1 MARLT
6 VRHVSFSV
14 LLPPGSISATPGR
27 LLLPPGY
34 TPLRRASCL
43 LPLLLPLLLATAVQ
57 GAPWRYSR
65 IYEPVNPTRQF
76 YTTITGLDVLE
87 NDDFAPL
94 KGKAVAV
101 VTNMTAMNR
110 QGKYILDLLFQAEGV
125 ELKVI
130 FGPEHGIHGQY
141 SAGEVVPD
149 IEATRTGVR
158 VYSLYGTNFKPTPDQ
173 LAGVDV
179 VIFDMQDVGARYYTY
194 ASTMTLVMDACARD
208 GVSIWVLDRPNPVRG
223 DVINGPIL
231 DREYSSFVG
240 LHPIPIRHG
249 LTLGELAI
257 MVNEEGW
264 LSEDRRAD
272 LTVVPALNWSRYMWW
287 DETGLEW
294 VPPSPNIPTPE
305 TALAYLGTCLLEG
318 TNVSEGRGT
327 HEPFL
332 VCGAPW
338 IDGRSMA
345 EMLNRRNL
353 PGAEFEDIVFTPKSI
368 EGMATHPKFQD
379 QACGGVRLKIIDR
392 EAFQPIHTAAVMI
405 HLIRENYPHQ
415 FEWSGTI
422 DRLWGSD
429 TFRRYIDHG
438 RNIEAH
444 PSTYTE
450 DRDAFYSRRKGC
462 LIYAPY
468 LQEQ

>member
-14 LLPPGSISATPGR
+14 
-27 LLLPPGY
+27 
-34 TPLRRASCL
+34 
-43 LPLLLPLLLATAVQ
+43 LLPLLLATAVQ

-94 KGKAVAV
+94 KGQAVAV
-101 VTNMTAMNR
+101 VNNMTAMNR

-130 FGPEHGIHGQY
+130 FAPEHGIHGQY
-141 SAGEVVPD
+141 SAGETVPD
-149 IEATRTGVR
+149 METTRTGVK
-158 VYSLYGTNFKPTPDQ
+158 VYSLYGTSFKPTPDQ

-208 GVSIWVLDRPNPVRG
+208 GVALWVLDRPNPVRG
-223 DVINGPIL
+223 DVIDGPIL

-257 MVNEEGW
+257 MINEEGW
-264 LSEDRRAD
+264 LSDLSPTKGRGRTEDRHAR
-272 LTVVPALNWSRYMWW
+272 LTVVPTLNWSRYMWW

-332 VCGAPW
+332 VCGAPG

>member
-1 MARLT
+1 MMMQE
-6 VRHVSFSV
+6 
-14 LLPPGSISATPGR
+14 
-27 LLLPPGY
+27 
-34 TPLRRASCL
+34 RRAPFAGL
-43 LPLLLPLLLATAVQ
+43 MILLLAATAYGNQ
-57 GAPWRYSR
+57 WRYSR
-65 IYEPVNPTRQF
+65 VYEPVNPTSQF
-76 YTTITGLDVLE
+76 YTTITGLEVLQ

-101 VTNMTAMNR
+101 VTNQTGLNR
-110 QGKYILDLLFQAEGV
+110 QGEHILDLLDREEGV
-125 ELKVI
+125 TLRVI
-130 FGPEHGIHGQY
+130 FGTEHGLYGT
-141 SAGEVVPD
+141 APDGEKVAD
-149 IEATRTGVR
+149 TEDTLTGVK
-158 VYSLYGTNFKPTPDQ
+158 VYSLYGQTRKPTPDQ

-208 GVSIWVLDRPNPVRG
+208 DVAFWVLDRPNPVRG
-223 DVINGPIL
+223 DAIDGPIL
-231 DREYSSFVG
+231 DRDYSSFVG
-240 LHPIPIRHG
+240 MHPIPIRHG
-249 LTLGELAI
+249 LTMGELAI
-257 MVNEEGW
+257 MINEEGW
-264 LSEDRRAD
+264 LSDLSPTERRGRTEDRHAR
-272 LTVVPALNWSRYMWW
+272 LTVVPLLNWSRYMWW

-305 TALAYLGTCLLEG
+305 TALAYLGACLLEG
-318 TNVSEGRGT
+318 TSISEGRGT

-338 IDGRSMA
+338 IDGRGLA

-379 QACGGVRLKIIDR
+379 QACGGVRLKITDR
-392 EAFQPIHTAAVMI
+392 ETFQPIHTTAVMI

-438 RNIEAH
+438 RSIEAH
-444 PSTYTE
+444 PSTYAK
-450 DRDAFYSRRKGC
+450 DRDAFYSRRKGY
-462 LIYAPY
+462 LIYG
-468 LQEQ
+468 E